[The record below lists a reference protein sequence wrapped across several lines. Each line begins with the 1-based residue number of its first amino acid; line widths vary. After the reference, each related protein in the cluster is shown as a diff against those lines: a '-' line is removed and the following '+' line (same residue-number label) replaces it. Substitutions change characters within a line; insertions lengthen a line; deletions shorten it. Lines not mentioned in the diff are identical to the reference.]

1 MKFNCLPYGQAI
13 ILFGNFDKKFQ
24 KGVQNTMP
32 TIKEYAK
39 EAKARMKNGFWDDVN
54 IQRQNDVAIAANQ
67 GKSTDV
73 IMNEYREVLK
83 RKIFET
89 ETKEDELLYRK
100 VCALLSQKRVIIN
113 PIGELADK
121 SKMKNMSEAAKQ
133 HYVFELSKKFKQ
145 MKERYFRETEIS
157 CKS

>member
-1 MKFNCLPYGQAI
+1 M
-13 ILFGNFDKKFQ
+13 LF
-24 KGVQNTMP
+24 
-32 TIKEYAK
+32 
-39 EAKARMKNGFWDDVN
+39 R
-54 IQRQNDVAIAANQ
+54 
-67 GKSTDV
+67 S
-73 IMNEYREVLK
+73 
-83 RKIFET
+83 
-89 ETKEDELLYRK
+89 RK